1 LHDCRNAE
9 ILIQKRSQK
18 MTNPF
23 HNRAPSLSGP
33 ALDIVP
39 VTPDDA
45 TDLPTVAVA
54 LYVETGGVVSFVT
67 AKGNARS
74 VAVADFTILPVGA
87 ERVLATGTTAT
98 GIHALTVV

>member
-1 LHDCRNAE
+1 
-9 ILIQKRSQK
+9 

-23 HNRAPSLSGP
+23 HNRTPSLSGP

-45 TDLPTVAVA
+45 TDLATVAVA
-54 LYVETGGVVSFVT
+54 LYIETAGTLSFTT
-67 AKGNARS
+67 AQGNARTIS
-74 VAVADFTILPVGA
+74 VSDFAILPVGA
-87 ERVLATGTTAT
+87 QRVHATGTTAT